1 MQVPVVNTTDMM
13 AVFPI
18 RTCFRWPSGFES
30 VFIIRIRIHD
40 LKKPVKDVNEYG

>member
-1 MQVPVVNTTDMM
+1 MQVPVVNMM

-40 LKKPVKDVNEYG
+40 HKKPVKDVNEYG